1 MNITVKV
8 KNVYGQDLI
17 YPADDNAQRF
27 AQLTG
32 KKTFTKY
39 DLRLIK
45 ELGYEVKQE
54 AIAL

>member
-1 MNITVKV
+1 MSITVKV
-8 KNVYGQDLI
+8 KNIYGQDLI

>member
-39 DLRLIK
+39 DLRLIR
-45 ELGYEVKQE
+45 ELGYEVRQE